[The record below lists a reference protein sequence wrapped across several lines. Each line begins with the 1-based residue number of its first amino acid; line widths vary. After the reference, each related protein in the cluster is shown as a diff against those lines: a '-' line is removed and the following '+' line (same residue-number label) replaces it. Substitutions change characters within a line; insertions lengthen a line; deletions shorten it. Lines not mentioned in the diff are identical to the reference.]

1 METTGPTVDNE
12 GAPLQA
18 SRVASESAPL
28 QASKV
33 ANEINDRNMSLNAC
47 INQIAGSMQT
57 QSNMVGRVTVVV
69 AATRPCHIAPF
80 WKQWGGWAGFPRIE

>member
-1 METTGPTVDNE
+1 MEVSGPTVENE

-47 INQIAGSMQT
+47 INQIVGNMLA
-57 QSNMVGRVTVVV
+57 QSNMVGRVAVVV
-69 AATRPCHIAPF
+69 AATHYSTIAPV
-80 WKQWGGWAGFPRIE
+80 WKQWGG